1 MDKSYFDFDE
11 NLIKVTKYEVLGK
24 LPDPF
29 LKDNGE
35 RVKSPAEWS
44 ERRKEIYK
52 YAVELQYGTQP
63 PKPEVFKYEIVYTS
77 PQNISVRVTCG
88 TKEKQTSF
96 ILRIFMPEGVKR
108 PPVVVD
114 GDMCFPYPFD
124 NEYRK
129 EFLDKGVA
137 YAAFNRCELADD
149 IQHVGRRYGPLYE
162 IYPDYT
168 FGALGA
174 WAWGYMRVV
183 DALEKMDLFDLNYL
197 AFTGHSRG
205 GKTAMLAGVLDE
217 RAKIVNPNETN
228 QGSCSCYRIHTEI
241 LMENG
246 GVHRSETLN
255 DLWNNYGFWLGE
267 GMGEYATKEA
277 DLPFDAH
284 FLKAMVAP
292 RMLLVGEAASDG
304 WTNVVGTWQT
314 SLAAKEVFK
323 FLGCEDNLKWY
334 FRKGYHHHRPE
345 DAGMLA
351 NLICHLQGKEELY
364 PYYYKIPFKPYEKIW
379 DWEKP

>member
-29 LKDNGE
+29 LKESGE
-35 RVKSPAEWS
+35 RVKSPLEWS

-52 YAVELQYGTQP
+52 TAVELQYGTQP
-63 PKPEVFKYEIVYTS
+63 PKPEFFIVKKIYENNYRITA
-77 PQNISVRVTCG
+77 G
-88 TKEKQTSF
+88 TKDRQLSFTFRVFLPEKA
-96 ILRIFMPEGVKR
+96 EGKV
-108 PPVVVD
+108 PVVVD
-114 GDMCFPYPFD
+114 GDMCFPYPWGSA
-124 NEYRK
+124 YRE
-129 EFLDKGVA
+129 EFLSKNIA
-137 YAAFNRCELADD
+137 YVVFNRVELADD
-149 IQHVGRRYGPLYE
+149 IQFVGRRGGPLYE

-183 DALEKMDLFDLNYL
+183 DALEQMDLFDLDYL

-228 QGSCSCYRIHTEI
+228 QGSCSCYRVHSEI
-241 LMENG
+241 RMENG
-246 GVHRSETLN
+246 KLHRSETLN
-255 DLWNNYGFWLGE
+255 DLWNNYGFWIGE

-277 DLPFDAH
+277 ELPFDAH

-292 RMLLVGEAASDG
+292 RVLLVGEAASDG
-304 WTNVVGTWQT
+304 WTNVPGTWQT
-314 SLAAKEVFK
+314 SKAALEVFK

-334 FRKGYHHHRPE
+334 FRKGYHNHAPE

-364 PYYYKIPFKPYEKIW
+364 PYYYKIPFKSYEKIW
-379 DWEKP
+379 DWTVPEK